1 MALSVEVKKIT
12 ETVKSEY
19 TKPLYVVAGATD
31 LAVEQ
36 LRTLPAVAKLQLEVA
51 KTQGKELQG
60 KLNAISV
67 ADVKE
72 LPAKAK
78 TYAETL
84 NGKATEFYGDLTVR
98 GEKLVKK
105 IRRQQATVEAKQKTK
120 ATVSRAKAT
129 KTTAKKAV
137 EATVE
142 AVEDAAA
149 KIG

>member
-1 MALSVEVKKIT
+1 VAR
-12 ETVKSEY
+12 TVKSEY
-19 TKPLYVVAGATD
+19 TKPLYAVAGATD

-36 LRTLPAVAKLQLEVA
+36 LRTLPATAKAQLEVA
-51 KTQGKELQG
+51 KTQSKELQG
-60 KLNAISV
+60 KLTAFSV

-84 NGKATEFYGDLTVR
+84 NGKATELYSELTVR
-98 GEKLVKK
+98 GEKLVSK
-105 IRRQQATVEAKQKTK
+105 IRRQQATVEAKQQVK

-129 KTTAKKAV
+129 KTTATKAV

-142 AVEDAAA
+142 AVEDAAE